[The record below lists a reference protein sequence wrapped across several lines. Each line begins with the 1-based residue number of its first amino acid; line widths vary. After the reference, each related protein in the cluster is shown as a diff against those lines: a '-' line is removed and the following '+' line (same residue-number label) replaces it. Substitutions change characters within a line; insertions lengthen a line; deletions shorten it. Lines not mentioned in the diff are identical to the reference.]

1 MLRNF
6 HYARTMCEALR
17 EGLTASHQYEH
28 LRSRSI
34 PHKTALNEAL
44 GIGVTP
50 EAQTRTVAPLLST
63 TKGLHEGIVHQNRRG
78 RVSSGRLRANCGSQA
93 VSGSVSALRMA

>member
-6 HYARTMCEALR
+6 HYARTICEALR

-50 EAQTRTVAPLLST
+50 EAQARRV
-63 TKGLHEGIVHQNRRG
+63 VHFFHNQGPPRRK
-78 RVSSGRLRANCGSQA
+78 RSPKQ
-93 VSGSVSALRMA
+93 

>member
-6 HYARTMCEALR
+6 HYARIMCEALR

-50 EAQTRTVAPLLST
+50 EAQRSPPPKQL
-63 TKGLHEGIVHQNRRG
+63 E
-78 RVSSGRLRANCGSQA
+78 
-93 VSGSVSALRMA
+93 SGSVRL

>member
-6 HYARTMCEALR
+6 HYAQTMCEALR

-50 EAQTRTVAPLLST
+50 EAQARRVAPLLST
-63 TKGLHEGIVHQNRRG
+63 TKGLHEGSVHQNNE
-78 RVSSGRLRANCGSQA
+78 VSRKLSALI
-93 VSGSVSALRMA
+93 SVSRALP